1 MSTMTTTQRLNR
13 VLNRLD
19 SFTLEQAE
27 SRAEM
32 TKEELVNYM
41 SNLNPIYSIFSGT
54 RRKKILTF

>member
-41 SNLNPIYSIFSGT
+41 SNLNPIHSIFSAD

>member
-1 MSTMTTTQRLNR
+1 MTTTQQRLNR

-19 SFTLEQAE
+19 NFTLEQAE

-32 TKEELVNYM
+32 TKEEMVNYM
-41 SNLNPIYSIFSGT
+41 SNLNPIYSIFSAD

>member
-41 SNLNPIYSIFSGT
+41 SNLNPIHSIFSGT